1 MTTIDPTAE
10 VIASS
15 AEAGDSALGR
25 LLASVADW
33 LTSTDHKK
41 IGRLFLGGGL
51 LGLFGTVAINVILG
65 IERSGI
71 GNMTSCTA
79 RGTFSEGAGAS
90 SLGVSRVALRLYHR
104 RCLYRASEAL
114 SRIDLESMH

>member
-15 AEAGDSALGR
+15 VEAGDSALGR

-65 IERSGI
+65 IERSG
-71 GNMTSCTA
+71 
-79 RGTFSEGAGAS
+79 
-90 SLGVSRVALRLYHR
+90 
-104 RCLYRASEAL
+104 
-114 SRIDLESMH
+114 